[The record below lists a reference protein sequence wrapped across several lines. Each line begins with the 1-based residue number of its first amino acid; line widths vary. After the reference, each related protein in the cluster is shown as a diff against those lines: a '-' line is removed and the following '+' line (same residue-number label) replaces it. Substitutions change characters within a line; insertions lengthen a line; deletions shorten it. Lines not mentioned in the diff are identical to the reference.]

1 MLKGKCIILGVTG
14 SIAAY
19 KIPNLASSLV
29 KLGADVN
36 VIMTQNATNFI
47 TPITF
52 ETLTCNKCIVDI
64 FDRNYQNNVE
74 HIALS
79 KRCDIFLV
87 APATANIIGKIA
99 NGIADDMLT
108 TTIMACKAPIIISP
122 AMNVN
127 MYENSILQN
136 NLKKLKKNGY
146 EIIDPTYGH
155 LACGD
160 MGEGKMPEP
169 KVLLA
174 YILHRIAYKKHV
186 LAGKKV
192 LVTAGPTQ
200 ERIDPIRFIT
210 NHSTGKMGYSIAENC
225 VRRGAD
231 VTLITGPCYIPQPLF
246 VNIIHVISAAD
257 MAIAVKS
264 CYKEHDI
271 IIKTAAV
278 ADFTPTQT
286 FNEKIKKNKKILS
299 FEFKQTEDI
308 LEFLGKNRRDNQFIC
323 GFAMETENTLE
334 NAKAKLSKKNVDMI
348 VANDLSMPGSG
359 FGIHTN
365 IATIITKKEYKK
377 LGILSKEELSSIIV
391 DEIIKMI

>member
-1 MLKGKCIILGVTG
+1 
-14 SIAAY
+14 
-19 KIPNLASSLV
+19 
-29 KLGADVN
+29 
-36 VIMTQNATNFI
+36 
-47 TPITF
+47 
-52 ETLTCNKCIVDI
+52 
-64 FDRNYQNNVE
+64 
-74 HIALS
+74 
-79 KRCDIFLV
+79 
-87 APATANIIGKIA
+87 
-99 NGIADDMLT
+99 
-108 TTIMACKAPIIISP
+108 
-122 AMNVN
+122 
-127 MYENSILQN
+127 
-136 NLKKLKKNGY
+136 
-146 EIIDPTYGH
+146 
-155 LACGD
+155 
-160 MGEGKMPEP
+160 
-169 KVLLA
+169 
-174 YILHRIAYKKHV
+174 
-186 LAGKKV
+186 
-192 LVTAGPTQ
+192 
-200 ERIDPIRFIT
+200 
-210 NHSTGKMGYSIAENC
+210 MGYSIAENC